1 MERFQLWGFF
11 GLIALTAAQN
21 IAYRPDGH
29 PSYLLL
35 TPKVLRSGVP
45 TSISVGILIN
55 QKVTVSA
62 RIVQGSQTL
71 SSNSTMI
78 ERGLT
83 KLLTLPPIYVSEFSD
98 NRVYRLEVQGHVGN
112 VHLFSNST
120 QLKLDLKGFSIL
132 IQTDKVNYLP
142 GQVVKIRVVSINSDG
157 RPHNNTVDLAIKN
170 PRGYLIRQWLSSE
183 GVFVSKEFELSD
195 NPPLGAWVITA
206 TVQGISSKKTFH
218 VAHYVL
224 PKFEVMITTSDVI
237 YRKDP
242 VEGFVTAKYLYGK
255 PVQGY
260 MNITLTNHGHG
271 LNQAYHEYREID
283 GTEDFAFDVSIGSL
297 LYKGPFT
304 RELYQPIYLEYVII
318 VVHVTEH
325 LTGLTYNSSVMV
337 SVAKSRY
344 RLSFEEYPTVLRPN
358 LHFNAKLKIST
369 YNGKPLSLKDQQNTV
384 QVSVAQHSRIPP
396 PWHEYPFTGFLHEA
410 LTTPEPEMDSVETV
424 FKKMELPIPADG
436 VIPLHIEIFNDT
448 EVLSIDASYEDS
460 ENSLVIYRKYTSPS
474 QTYLQIQK
482 PSGPAQVGSP
492 LLLPIETNFPLMIDL
507 YYVVKSRGQ
516 VVSAGKGFGDLTLIP
531 EASWAPVACII
542 VYCVHP
548 DGEIAS
554 DVIRLP
560 IKPVLQNK
568 VSLKWSDAV
577 TRPAGNVTLKVT
589 VAEPDSLVG
598 ILVVD
603 KATRVEGSHND
614 ITTEQV
620 LKEMKEFDDSYADI
634 WGIGD
639 PYSVF
644 KGCGLVAL
652 TDATLHQHKWRPVFP
667 VYTLYAPMTPNS
679 EVEQHKEEQPEPHER
694 QNFPETWIWMDI
706 NTGDSDTKEIPLIAP
721 DSITSWTA
729 TAFVLSERLGLGVVE
744 QPAMLTVFQDFFLT
758 LNLPACIIRGEEL
771 VLEVILYNYLPQQ
784 LEVTVV
790 VAQSD
795 TFEFIF
801 PDSEMLP
808 MPSVRGVSVGSESG
822 ATVLIPIRP
831 LVTGEIPISVKA
843 MSSAASDLVRT
854 TVLVKAEGIEQLFSE
869 SLLFEI
875 FPPESSLVR
884 NINFTFPPDTVEDS
898 QRITVTAVGDVLGPS
913 ISGLGSL
920 IRMPSGCGEQNMIN
934 FAPNIYILHY
944 LMETK
949 QSNQDTVDRAVNYM
963 TKGYERELSFQRV
976 NGSFSAFGDRDSSG
990 STWLSAFVLRCFLQ
1004 ARQFIFIDPQVLDRV
1019 AAWIAT
1025 QQAADGSFEEPGRV
1039 IHTQLQGG
1047 LDGPVSLT
1055 AYVLI
1060 ALLEDSD
1067 VRARYSSQVS
1077 AALMYLETRLA
1088 LDVSSN
1094 YSLSLLIYALALDG
1108 SSNARTA
1115 LTDLIKRAEKIDG
1128 GLRWTSPSGSRSL
1141 KPRSADIEIASY
1153 VLLSLYKLGLVS
1165 EGISLMKWLSQQRN
1179 DRGGF
1184 GSTQDTIVA
1193 LQALST
1199 YAALGG
1205 SEDTDLTITV
1215 DSDSLTAP
1223 VSFHIEK
1230 ENFLVYQSQQIEPQN
1245 VQNLHLQVTAEGRGI
1260 ALFQLNVIY
1269 SVRNEKLMRRR
1280 RRHAGEYEPF
1290 KLDVELDDQEMDTA
1304 HLYICYSLSHDLG
1317 LNATGMAIMEVGLL
1331 SGFTVTPDNVE
1342 TDRVVKKVETQPGK
1356 VILYLDSVT
1365 TVEMC
1370 LTIPLVREYRVAK
1383 VQGAAVLLYDYYE
1396 PSRRTVTTYSSAW
1409 RANTDAC
1416 AFCGDDCKDCQADAH
1431 PLTAAAPSSR
1441 LHLLLSSSVPA
1452 LLLLVI
1458 VLGM

>member
-1 MERFQLWGFF
+1 VF
-11 GLIALTAAQN
+11 
-21 IAYRPDGH
+21 RPDGH

-78 ERGLT
+78 ERGT
-83 KLLTLPPIYVSEFSD
+83 SCIYVSEFSD

-142 GQVVKIRVVSINSDG
+142 GQVVKIRVVSINTLSDQLTFVS
-157 RPHNNTVDLAIKN
+157 PSMFMLIQN

-206 TVQGISSKKTFH
+206 TVQ
-218 VAHYVL
+218 V
-224 PKFEVMITTSDVI
+224 
-237 YRKDP
+237 
-242 VEGFVTAKYLYGK
+242 
-255 PVQGY
+255 
-260 MNITLTNHGHG
+260 
-271 LNQAYHEYREID
+271 
-283 GTEDFAFDVSIGSL
+283 SL
-297 LYKGPFT
+297 LRRTQSTQYIPNEGLTTVNTP
-304 RELYQPIYLEYVII
+304 
-318 VVHVTEH
+318 H
-325 LTGLTYNSSVMV
+325 LSGLTYNSSVMV

-344 RLSFEEYPTVLRPN
+344 RLSFEEYPTVLRPYMYGMSCV
-358 LHFNAKLKIST
+358 K
-369 YNGKPLSLKDQQNTV
+369 
-384 QVSVAQHSRIPP
+384 
-396 PWHEYPFTGFLHEA
+396 
-410 LTTPEPEMDSVETV
+410 
-424 FKKMELPIPADG
+424 
-436 VIPLHIEIFNDT
+436 
-448 EVLSIDASYEDS
+448 
-460 ENSLVIYRKYTSPS
+460 
-474 QTYLQIQK
+474 
-482 PSGPAQVGSP
+482 
-492 LLLPIETNFPLMIDL
+492 
-507 YYVVKSRGQ
+507 VKSRGQ

-620 LKEMKEFDDSYADI
+620 RITAWSQCSFYTVCGEMTAQCNIIAQS
-634 WGIGD
+634 
-639 PYSVF
+639 
-644 KGCGLVAL
+644 
-652 TDATLHQHKWRPVFP
+652 

-1060 ALLEDSD
+1060 A
-1067 VRARYSSQVS
+1067 RYSSQVS

-1230 ENFLVYQSQQIEPQN
+1230 ENFLVYQSLLLVDN
-1245 VQNLHLQVTAEGRGI
+1245 KYDFSSMVNSF
-1260 ALFQLNVIY
+1260 ALLSQLNVIY

-1304 HLYICYSLSHDLG
+1304 HLLSHDLG

-1356 VILYLDSVT
+1356 VILYLDSVI
-1365 TVEMC
+1365 EMC

-1396 PSRRTVTTYSSAW
+1396 PSKIV
-1409 RANTDAC
+1409 
-1416 AFCGDDCKDCQADAH
+1416 FV
-1431 PLTAAAPSSR
+1431 PLF
-1441 LHLLLSSSVPA
+1441 LHR
-1452 LLLLVI
+1452 
-1458 VLGM
+1458 